1 MSLLSNRL
9 GLIKPS
15 PTLAVTAKAK
25 ELKDRGINVISLG
38 AGEPDFD
45 TPDNIKQAAI
55 EGINRGATKYT
66 LVEGTIELR
75 EAICKK
81 FKRENNLIVTPQEVI
96 VSTGGK
102 QVIYNLFMAT
112 LNENDEVII
121 PTPYWVSYPDIVL
134 IAGGKPVIVETN
146 MEDGFKPDIHK
157 IEQVIT
163 DKTKWL
169 ILNYPSNPSGAI
181 LSKDD
186 MMPFVD
192 LLKKYPNLHIMSD
205 DIYEHI
211 MFDDQQFVTIAS
223 LVTAELKN
231 RIFTI
236 NGVSKAYSMTGWR
249 IGYGVGDI
257 KIIKA
262 MTMIQ
267 SQSTS
272 NPSSVSQIAAL
283 EALNGPQ
290 DYIKTNAHNFKQKRD
305 LTISLL
311 NEIDHIKCFKPQG
324 AFYLFPKC
332 SGLFGK
338 KTPQGSVIQSST
350 DLATYLLEQANV
362 AVVPGIAFGMDEYFR
377 ISYATSKELLKEAC
391 DRMKIA
397 INKLQ

>member
-25 ELKDRGINVISLG
+25 ELKDKGINVISLG

-55 EGINRGATKYT
+55 EGINQGATKYT

-75 EAICKK
+75 KAICEK
-81 FKRENNLIVTPQEVI
+81 FKRENNVIFLPQEII
-96 VSTGGK
+96 VGTGGK

-112 LNENDEVII
+112 LNEGDEVII

-134 IAGGKPVIVETN
+134 LAGGKPVIIETD
-146 MEDGFKPDIHK
+146 MEDGFRPDVDK
-157 IEQVIT
+157 IAQVIN

-169 ILNYPSNPSGAI
+169 ILNYPSNPSGAT
-181 LSKDD
+181 LSRADLIT
-186 MMPFVD
+186 FVN
-192 LLKKYPNLHIMSD
+192 LLKTYPNLHIMSD

-211 MFDDQQFVTIAS
+211 MFDDEEFVTIAS
-223 LVTAELKN
+223 LVPEELKD
-231 RIFTI
+231 RIFTV

-249 IGYGVGDI
+249 IGYGAGSVQ
-257 KIIKA
+257 IIKA

-272 NPSSVSQIAAL
+272 NPSSISQIAAL
-283 EALNGPQ
+283 EALSGPQ
-290 DYIKTNAHNFKQKRD
+290 DYIKINAENFKQKRD
-305 LTISLL
+305 LTMALL
-311 NEIDHIKCFKPQG
+311 SKINNIECFKPQG

-332 SGLFGK
+332 SKLFGK
-338 KTPQGSVIQSST
+338 KTPEGVLIKSST
-350 DLATYLLEQANV
+350 DLATYLLEKANV
-362 AVVPGIAFGMDEYFR
+362 AVVPGIAFGMDDYFR
-377 ISYATSKELLKEAC
+377 ISYATSKELLQDAC
-391 DRMKIA
+391 ERIKIA
-397 INKLQ
+397 IDKLL